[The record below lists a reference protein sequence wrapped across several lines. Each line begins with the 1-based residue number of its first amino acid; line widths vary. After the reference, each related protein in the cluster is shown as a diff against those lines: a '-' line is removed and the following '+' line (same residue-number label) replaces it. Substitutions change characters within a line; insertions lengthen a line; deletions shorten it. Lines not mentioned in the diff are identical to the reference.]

1 MMAYILVEDV
11 EDEVLASLIQESDLE
26 AATNRIKSIARSLG
40 VSEDEIAQPLADEVK
55 ELAVAIACERR
66 AKFSVGTAT
75 RSDQGV
81 DVYEIKRRAYA
92 KDVERLSGQMTV
104 ELMTND
110 VTSKGDLSY
119 TIELFR
125 S

>member
-1 MMAYILVEDV
+1 MAYILVEDV

-40 VSEDEIAQPLADEVK
+40 VSEDEIAQPLTDEVK

-81 DVYEIKRRAYA
+81 DVYEVKRRAYA
-92 KDVERLSGQMTV
+92 KDVERLTGQMTV
-104 ELMTND
+104 QLLTND
-110 VTSKGDLSY
+110 VTSKGDLSA